1 MYVQGAG
8 RRAGNDRERRRAPTQ
23 REWDE
28 TPVGGGRNDAAADF
42 ENAARHMGSQKPRRR
57 HLPDRP
63 PLPDRT
69 NQGEGLVVQ
78 TSLAYLLE

>member
-1 MYVQGAG
+1 M
-8 RRAGNDRERRRAPTQ
+8 
-23 REWDE
+23 
-28 TPVGGGRNDAAADF
+28 GGGGDAAADF
-42 ENAARHMGSQKPRRR
+42 ENAARNMGSQKPRRR

>member
-1 MYVQGAG
+1 MLTSV
-8 RRAGNDRERRRAPTQ
+8 ERHASSAALQPEQ
-23 REWDE
+23 QHAA
-28 TPVGGGRNDAAADF
+28 VHQGGGDAAADF
-42 ENAARHMGSQKPRRR
+42 ENAARNMGSQKSRRR